1 MEYNQSPSVALPPQM
16 LPLSK
21 KNDKW
26 KQAVMDRLEQIGRYQ
41 IMNHSKILENYEIV
55 KGKFIYSHYI
65 DTNKYPDIVD
75 AMTQD
80 FEMPSTLRHHDII
93 SQAVNVLS
101 GEYQKRPDNFKVKG
115 YDDGTTNAFL
125 RKKTELLLDYVIQEI
140 QKEIEPKLIAEG
152 WDPNKQ
158 DFTSEEEQQQY
169 MQQMDQRKQ
178 ALTPPEIE
186 TYMSQNFQTIAELWG
201 QHRLEMNK
209 NRYNLNEKEKKEFE
223 DMLIADRCF
232 RHFFLKGTDYDQ
244 ETWNPVTVFFHKS
257 PEIDYIED
265 GDYVGRVLYLTPSTC
280 IDRYGW
286 MMTETEIKALQSI
299 NDIIGNI
306 KGVDGYG
313 VAYGSVVPFK
323 NYPDYK
329 VIEDAM
335 GIHPLNPLS
344 TLDENFLKSVSS
356 GNMPVTTKGYIQVTE
371 AYWRSM
377 KRIGKVC
384 YIDPETG
391 IITKTLVDENFVV
404 PEHFT
409 VVDSNIYDTDEP
421 DTITWTWVNESWG
434 GIKLN
439 PLNVRH
445 KSIYLNV
452 KPLEFQFKGD
462 SNPYGSKLP
471 VCGQIFNNRNGVSAS
486 MVDLMKP
493 PQIGYNIA
501 INQLIQLME
510 REIGRFNMIDIH
522 NLPNSKDWGGEKGFE
537 RWIGMARSL
546 GMVPVDTSTANT
558 GGANASGHFP
568 KVIDLDESSRMLSRI
583 ELANFFEQ
591 QALKLVGITP
601 QRLGEVQASESATGV
616 NQSVSQSYAQTE
628 SYFTNFSN
636 YKKRCLRMDLDI
648 AQYVESN
655 KENVTVTYTKSDMSR
670 AFLQLKG
677 SDLLAD
683 LGVYVSNSQEDIRQL
698 ETLRQLA
705 LTNNTSEASIVDLA
719 AIVTM
724 NSPREIKAQ
733 LEKSFKQQQQI
744 QSTQSQQEQQKM
756 EMAAQ
761 QAQAQRD
768 FEANE
773 NQLDRESKERIAYI
787 NTFSRQ
793 DNNMV
798 DTDSNQVPD
807 MLEYNKFQETVS
819 SNRNKDRLE
828 ARKQALNERKQAA
841 SEIQSQK
848 QNELKEKEMAAKERI
863 ESKKLQ
869 IAKTNKNKYDK

>member
-1 MEYNQSPSVALPPQM
+1 
-16 LPLSK
+16 
-21 KNDKW
+21 
-26 KQAVMDRLEQIGRYQ
+26 MDRLEQIGRYQ
-41 IMNHSKILENYEIV
+41 IVQHAKLLENYEIV

-65 DTNKYPDIVD
+65 DTNKYNDIVD
-75 AMTQD
+75 AMSQD

-115 YDDGTTNAFL
+115 YDDGTTNAFI
-125 RKKTELLLDYVIQEI
+125 RKKTELLLEYVTQEI

-152 WDPNKQ
+152 WDLNKQ
-158 DFTSEEEQQQY
+158 DFISEEEQQQY
-169 MQQMDQRKQ
+169 TKQLEERKQ

-186 TYMSQNFQTIAELWG
+186 TYMSQNFQTVAELWG

-209 NRYNLNEKEKKEFE
+209 SRFNLSEKEKREFE

-244 ETWNPVTVFFHKS
+244 ETWNPINVFYHKS

-265 GDYVGRVLYLTPSTC
+265 GDYVGRILYLTPANC

-286 MMTETEIKALQSI
+286 MMTENEIKSLTAMTELS
-299 NDIIGNI
+299 NNV

-313 VAYGSVVPFK
+313 VAYGSIVPFK
-323 NYPDYK
+323 DYPQWK
-329 VIEDAM
+329 VVEEAM
-335 GIHPLNPLS
+335 GRHPLSPVN
-344 TLDENFLKSVSS
+344 TLDENFLNGLSAGSQPAVSR
-356 GNMPVTTKGYIQVTE
+356 GYIQVTE

-391 IITKTLVDENFVV
+391 LLTKTLVDENFVV
-404 PEHFT
+404 PDYFT

-421 DTITWTWVNESWG
+421 DTIVWTWINEGWG

-439 PLNVRH
+439 PLHTKH

-452 KPLEFQFKGD
+452 KPLEFQFKGEA
-462 SNPYGSKLP
+462 NPYGSKLP
-471 VCGQIFNNRNGVSAS
+471 VCGQVFNNRNGVSAS

-510 REIGRFNMIDIH
+510 REIGRFNMIDIN

-537 RWIGMARSL
+537 KWIGMARSL
-546 GMVPVDTSTANT
+546 GMVPVDTSAGNT
-558 GGANASGHFP
+558 NGANMSGHFP

-705 LTNNTSEASIVDLA
+705 LTNNTSEASMVDLA

-733 LEKSFKQQQQI
+733 LEKSYKQQQQMNNS
-744 QSTQSQQEQQKM
+744 QAQQEQQKM

-768 FEANE
+768 FEAQE
-773 NQLDRESKERIAYI
+773 NQLNRESKERIAYM

-798 DTDSNQVPD
+798 DTDKNAVPD
-807 MLEYNKFQETVS
+807 LLEYSKFQETLN
-819 SNRNKDRLE
+819 SNRTKSRLE
-828 ARKQALNERKQAA
+828 ERKQALNERKQAA
-841 SEIQSQK
+841 SEIQNQK
-848 QNELKEKEMAAKERI
+848 QLDLKEKEMAAKERI